1 MEDFETQVHL
11 YKDRNLEI
19 IFAVTLMAVL
29 GVSSV
34 SPAFPSVSEAL
45 SIPTESIGFLITAFT
60 LPGVIFTLPFGMIAD
75 RAGRKKVLVPSLL
88 VFGIAGS
95 ACALARE
102 FHLLLF
108 LRCIQGIGG
117 ASLGSMNV
125 TIIGDLF
132 SNEVQKKAMAYNAS
146 VLSTGTALYP
156 TIGGTLAT
164 LGWFYPFAL
173 PIVAIPIGLVVLFC
187 LENPEPD
194 TTRKFSKYL
203 REAWVVIKNR
213 KVLGLLTLT
222 SAMHIVL
229 YGAYLTFLPIIL
241 KTNFNTNP
249 LTIGLIQSIFS
260 LITAA
265 TSTQVP
271 KLVQKCSQIK
281 LLGLAFTLYALGTI
295 LIPFIQDFSLVIIP
309 IIISGI
315 AHGINIPSIYSL
327 LASSTPLEYR
337 AGIMSM
343 NGMVTRIGQTIGPL
357 LAGAAFLL
365 GGISFPFIVASAV
378 ALIMLVDVLLMLM
391 GKDQIVHKQ
400 KLQ

>member
-1 MEDFETQVHL
+1 MEDLETPTHL
-11 YKDRNLEI
+11 YVDRNLQI

-75 RAGRKKVLVPSLL
+75 RAGRKKILVPSLL

-102 FHLLLF
+102 FQLLLF
-108 LRCIQGIGG
+108 LRFIQGIGG

-132 SNEVQKKAMAYNAS
+132 SNETQKKAMAYNAS

-173 PIVAIPIGLVVLFC
+173 PVIAIPIGLAVLFY

-194 TTRKFSKYL
+194 TKRIFSKYL
-203 REAWVVIKNR
+203 RETWTFIKNR
-213 KVLGLLTLT
+213 KVLGLLALT

-241 KTNFNTNP
+241 KTNFSTDP
-249 LTIGLIQSIFS
+249 LTIGLIQSVFS

-281 LLGLAFTLYALGTI
+281 LLGIAFTLYALGTI
-295 LIPFIQDFSLVIIP
+295 LIPFIQDFSLIMIP

-365 GGISFPFIVASAV
+365 GGISFPFIISSVI
-378 ALIMLVDVLLMLM
+378 ALVMLLDVSFMLM
-391 GKDQIVHKQ
+391 TKE
-400 KLQ
+400 